1 MISTGLLYHMAN
13 TQICKIFVQ
22 ISVHRMGDQELKHI
36 TISSQLIFLNQ
47 QKGRGSLSVRK
58 MNLRSHKT
66 SVSIVTQVIC
76 TENF

>member
-1 MISTGLLYHMAN
+1 MAS

-36 TISSQLIFLNQ
+36 TISSQLIFFLNQ

-58 MNLRSHKT
+58 MNLRSIKT

-76 TENF
+76 TGNF